1 VTVSPS
7 ATTASQSTLA
17 RIQKGLR
24 MLTVPLPHLAGLAA
38 AVRVNIDERIP
49 TMGVFASGRLL
60 ANPTFTARLND
71 NDLVFVLAHE
81 LLHLALRTHE
91 RAKGSGQLEFNY
103 AHDYIINDMLRAALG
118 VATIPAGGLDMP
130 GAREKS
136 AEQIVVEM
144 RRNGDFI
151 SSRTR
156 VWDGEMTIAGRVFG
170 PQAAGSGGPGTNAS
184 STNDNGDV
192 LGDARERE
200 MFPDDAAEQARR
212 AREIQ
217 DLAARGLALG
227 KAMGAM
233 QGRGTD
239 TGGTRQVVDAL
250 RGIYATPWQ
259 MALQTWIE
267 GVVPGE
273 RTFVRPSRRGAERD
287 DVVMPGRRRHSW
299 MLNVVLDTS
308 GSMSEEIPR
317 ALGAIADFCDAAAVD
332 DIRLVQCDTE
342 VTSDEVLSPAALA
355 AYEVGGYGGSD
366 LTPALLAFADDPRV
380 TAAIVI
386 TDGDITFPA
395 EPMPYAV
402 LWILPPHAQPGFQ
415 PPYGRVVTMQPGMHP
430 GERR

>member
-1 VTVSPS
+1 MSVAPPV
-7 ATTASQSTLA
+7 AAAATLA
-17 RIQKGLR
+17 RLHKGLR

-38 AVRVNIDERIP
+38 AVRVDIDERIP
-49 TMGVFASGRLL
+49 TMGVFASGRLI
-60 ANPTFTARLND
+60 ANPAFTARLND

-103 AHDYIINDMLRAALG
+103 AHDYIINDMLRTALG
-118 VATIPAGGLDMP
+118 VTTIPAGGLDMP

-144 RRNGDFI
+144 RRNGDFV

-156 VWDGEMTIAGRVFG
+156 VWDGEVTVAGRVFG
-170 PQAAGSGGPGTNAS
+170 PQAVGSAAQGNAGES
-184 STNDNGDV
+184 GDV

-200 MFPDDAAEQARR
+200 MFPELPADQARR

-217 DLAARGLALG
+217 DLAAKGLALG

-233 QGRGTD
+233 RARGTD
-239 TGGTRQVVDAL
+239 AGGTRQVVDAL

-259 MALQTWIE
+259 MALQTWLE

-273 RTFVRPSRRGAERD
+273 RTFARPSRRGADRSD
-287 DVVMPGRRRHSW
+287 IVLPGRRRHAW

-332 DIRLVQCDTE
+332 DIRLMQCDTE
-342 VTSDEVLSPAALA
+342 LTADEVLTPAALA
-355 AYEVGGYGGSD
+355 GYEVGGYGGSD
-366 LTPALLAFADDPRV
+366 LTPAMLALADDPRV

-386 TDGDITFPA
+386 TDGDIAYPA

-402 LWILPPHAQPGFQ
+402 LWVLPPHGQPGFQ
-415 PPYGRVVTMQPGMHP
+415 PPYGRVVTMQPGLQP

>member
-1 VTVSPS
+1 MTTTPQV
-7 ATTASQSTLA
+7 ATAAGNTLA

-38 AVRVNIDERIP
+38 AVRVHIDERVP
-49 TMGVFASGRLL
+49 TMGVFASGRLI
-60 ANPTFTARLND
+60 ANPAFTARLND
-71 NDLVFVLAHE
+71 NELVFVLAHE

-156 VWDGEMTIAGRVFG
+156 VWDGEVTIAGRVFG
-170 PQAAGSGGPGTNAS
+170 PQAGSGGAS
-184 STNDNGDV
+184 GANESGDV
-192 LGDARERE
+192 LGDGRERE
-200 MFPDDAAEQARR
+200 MFPDDAADQTRR
-212 AREIQ
+212 ARAIQ
-217 DLAARGLALG
+217 DLAAKGLALG

-239 TGGTRQVVDAL
+239 AGATRQVVDAL

-259 MALQTWIE
+259 MALQTWLE

-273 RTFVRPSRRGAERD
+273 RTFVRPSRRGADRH
-287 DVVMPGRRRHSW
+287 DVVLPGRRRHSW

-317 ALGAIADFCDAAAVD
+317 ALGAIADFCDAAAVE

-342 VTSDEVLSPAALA
+342 VTSDAVLTPSALA

-366 LTPALLAFADDPRV
+366 LTPAMLALADDPRV

-402 LWILPPHAQPGFQ
+402 LWILPPHGQPGFQ
-415 PPYGRVVTMQPGMHP
+415 PPYGRVVTMQPG
-430 GERR
+430 ERR